1 MKKLNQKAFL
11 MAEAIVVG
19 LFIMTLFTYIYS
31 NLIPLLA
38 KYESR
43 EKYEDV
49 SLTYDAN
56 LIRNAILLDIQRNPY
71 NDTENKIFGGLASSS
86 YIYYDES
93 SNSICDKLVLN
104 EYCNSLLSKTY
115 LNVEAII
122 ATHYRTTEIKKHT
135 DDFTRAIAD
144 YIEIIPEYS
153 STVGSAFDSY
163 RRLIIV
169 FKDGRMAN
177 IELII

>member
-1 MKKLNQKAFL
+1 MKKLNQKGFL

-43 EKYEDV
+43 EKYEEV
-49 SLTYDAN
+49 SLVYDAN

-71 NDTENKIFGGLASSS
+71 NNTENKIFGDLATKD
-86 YIYYDES
+86 YIYYDEK
-93 SNSICDKLVLN
+93 SNSICNQMALN
-104 EYCNSLLSKTY
+104 DYCSALLSKTY

-122 ATHYRTTEIKKHT
+122 ATKYKTTDIKKHT

-144 YIEIIPEYS
+144 YIDVIPEYTS
-153 STVGSAFDSY
+153 SVGSAFDSY

-169 FKDGRMAN
+169 FTDGRMAN